1 MLHITNGDSVVMGF
15 RDGGI
20 PGAYLPWRDV
30 LHDGAVPHRDS
41 LEELSDVRAR
51 EIAHLG
57 GDGDY
62 DAFRAGFAE
71 RDAALTAFR
80 DHDEVVLWFEHDL
93 YDQLQ
98 LLQILDWFSKQDLSG
113 FPLSMIQIGSHPDVT
128 PFYGLGQLT
137 GAQIAALLPTR
148 KPVTRQQLDLG
159 HAAWT
164 AFCAPEPSALRHYAL
179 SPMPYALSAG
189 MPFLQ
194 SALARFLE
202 EFPSERDR
210 LSRSERQLLQAAA
223 AGARTRRDFYVAT
236 TRMEPWPWGDMS
248 VYARLDGLANGPAPA
263 IDRRGDE
270 YVLTDHGRGLLAAD
284 RDAVRARTVDTW
296 LGGAHVIIR

>member
-1 MLHITNGDSVVMGF
+1 MLHITNGDSVVHSF

-20 PGAYLPWRDV
+20 PGTYLPWRDV

-41 LEELSDVRAR
+41 LEALSDIRAR
-51 EIAHLG
+51 EIARLG
-57 GDGDY
+57 GDVNY
-62 DAFRAGFAE
+62 DECRAGFAA

-80 DHDEVVLWFEHDL
+80 DHDEVALWFEHDL

-113 FPLSMIQIGSHPDVT
+113 VPLTMIQIGSHPDVT

-137 GAQIAALLPTR
+137 GAHLAALLPTR

-159 HAAWT
+159 HKAWT
-164 AFCAPEPSALRHYAL
+164 AFCAPEPSALRHFAL
-179 SPMPYALSAG
+179 SPMPSAVSASAS

-194 SALARFLE
+194 AAMVRWLE

-210 LSRSERQLLQAAA
+210 LSRLERELLTAAA
-223 AGARTRRDFYVAT
+223 AGDATRQSLFLAT
-236 TRMEPWPWGDMS
+236 CRMEPWPWGDNS
-248 VYARLDGLANGPAPA
+248 VYRRIDGLIAARA
-263 IDRRGDE
+263 LDVRGDK
-270 YVLTDHGRGLLAAD
+270 YTLTDYGRRLLAGD
-284 RDAVRARTVDTW
+284 REAVSARTVDVW